1 MAAGRPRTV
10 SFCEDDMMV
19 LGREMVDYVKRN
31 KADILHLSEWYTIER
46 GFTYKEW
53 RTFILRAEFVP
64 YYEQALKIVARK
76 YLDKSSNVK
85 DGIAHRWLRVYFA
98 DLKECEDNDADKEA
112 ARKADALKTETR
124 AAEETRIKV
133 LEEVERNKRL
143 CA

>member
-1 MAAGRPRTV
+1 MAGGRPRTV

-31 KADILHLSEWYTIER
+31 KADILHLSEWYTVER

-53 RTFILRAEFVP
+53 KTFIQKPEFLP

-76 YLDKSSNVK
+76 YLDKTSNVK
-85 DGIAHRWLRVYFA
+85 DGIAQRWLRVYFA
-98 DLKECEDNDADKEA
+98 DLKEREDLDAQEDA
-112 ARKADALKTETR
+112 VRKAEALKTETR
-124 AAEETRIKV
+124 AVEEQKAKI